1 METPQKTLKINIG
14 PQHPSTHGVLRL
26 VLELDGEIIKS
37 CEPVIGYLHR
47 GMEKMAENRTY
58 LQYLPTVDRIDYLGG
73 FFNSYAFCNA
83 VENLA
88 QIEVSKRSQYIRVLT
103 MEMNRLASH
112 LLWLGTYLLDLG
124 ASSPLFYTFRDREV
138 ILSLFEELTG
148 QRLMYNYYTFGGV
161 RHDITN
167 EWLQTVLDYVKTMP
181 RKIQD
186 YEDIITNNP
195 IFVARAKNIG
205 VLSKH
210 TALQYSITGPNL
222 RASGVDFDLR
232 IPRHPELVSGS
243 HQTTTPERCRNEFG
257 MTSKLMYLIYNEL
270 DFKVITAKNG
280 DTFDRYKVRIEEMR
294 ECLKIISQCADW
306 LIKNP
311 GEVISQIKQPTLKV
325 PEGEFISDVEAPRG
339 ICSCY
344 LKSDGSGIPY
354 RVKWRTGS
362 FYAVQLLPKLLEGAY
377 YPDLMAIFGSLDV
390 ILPEVDR

>member
-1 METPQKTLKINIG
+1 MTNQSSTKLKINIG

-26 VLELDGEIIKS
+26 VLELEGEVINS

-47 GMEKMAENRTY
+47 GMEKQAENRTY
-58 LQYLPTVDRIDYLGG
+58 LQYLPMVDRIDYLGG

-124 ASSPLFYTFRDREV
+124 ASSPLFYTFRDREE
-138 ILSLFEELTG
+138 ILLLFEELTG
-148 QRLMYNYYTFGGV
+148 QRMMYNYYTFGGV
-161 RHDITN
+161 RHDITVD
-167 EWLQTVLDYVKTMP
+167 WLRKVTDFIKKMP

-195 IFVARAKNIG
+195 IFVTRAKNIG
-205 VLSKH
+205 VISH
-210 TALQYSITGPNL
+210 NAVSQYSITGPNA
-222 RASGVDFDLR
+222 RASGINFDLR
-232 IPRHPELVSGS
+232 KNNP
-243 HQTTTPERCRNEFG
+243 
-257 MTSKLMYLIYNEL
+257 YLIYSEL
-270 DFKVITAKNG
+270 DFDVITSQNC
-280 DTFDRYKVRIEEMR
+280 DSLDRYIVRIGEMR
-294 ECLKIISQCADW
+294 ECLKIISQCIDW
-306 LIKNP
+306 LKVNE
-311 GEVISQIKQPTLKV
+311 GEVISPVKQPTLKV

-344 LKSDGSGIPY
+344 VKSDGSGTPY

-362 FYAVQLLPKLLEGAY
+362 YYAVQILPHLLEGAM
-377 YPDLMAIFGSLDV
+377 YPDLMTIFGSLDV